1 MFVKIG
7 TKCFYVSER
16 KPESHAECAIIGE
29 IAQSTPE
36 RKVFVVS
43 FESSEDN
50 VLGGTFFA
58 VIYPGGEQDPE
69 KIVSV
74 HAFTEDGA
82 WLPPSSGYVE
92 VGFLC
97 TREGL
102 KKYF

>member
-1 MFVKIG
+1 MFVEVG
-7 TKCFYVSER
+7 TRCFYVSER
-16 KPESHAECAIIGE
+16 KPGSHAECAVMGE
-29 IAQSTPE
+29 IEQSSTE

-43 FESSEDN
+43 FEGHEDK
-50 VLGGTFFA
+50 VLGRTFFA
-58 VIYPGGEQDPE
+58 VIYPGGERDPE

-82 WLPPSSGYVE
+82 WLPPSPGYVE

-97 TREGL
+97 TREGW